1 MVHAGI
7 GRHDS
12 GSRGCGGGTTGGAL
26 PLANVGNQ
34 ISWAT
39 QGEEMR
45 VVVPAGSD
53 APLQL
58 EVYSPGLNLNDY
70 VNGRATTGYYGDE
83 IYGRNLPFSTV
94 FTLTNQ
100 TGAKLLERRY
110 DTTQR
115 HAWERLLNAKL
126 APGIYTLK
134 AVSSGNGKNA
144 FAVRANAPYLVQAAQ
159 FTVNARGTPNTDLLA
174 AKVAVP
180 RELVGKKLSLT
191 NYDADGS
198 NELELYAI
206 SPDGTRRRLT
216 SSENNQSFTD
226 SFDITEA
233 LVGDWTILARI
244 VPTTKQYS
252 NAFNLRLRSGQ
263 TPVYANLPAFAT
275 PAGVTLLEPPTVE
288 VVDTQG
294 RPIPGAGYTITGD
307 DEYTAAPTLPAGYQ
321 PVSAVI
327 VEGQGTVVNPSQARI
342 QPGPGKVR
350 FVARQIQGGLEV
362 TTVAL
367 IGNTRVPLTGIPFT
381 AAGQTLKS
389 PATIPLSP
397 GDYPVRATPLPGS
410 TVDGGAT
417 GKVVDNQ
424 TAKVV
429 LEYRISVNL
438 KLEVA
443 PNVVAT
449 CAQTLL
455 TATAS
460 TEFPYPVPVKLK
472 LVLPKGITSQA
483 TLEESVEM
491 SAAKPAS
498 LSAPARV
505 CESGTVRA
513 TLDPSG
519 LVTEGS
525 IRVLPPAGVT
535 VSRVSDSQKGGVR
548 VVKSYQQDNL
558 GYVVT
563 LSITVERT
571 VENMRVIDGL
581 PGGGSSPAVRRPNQS
596 VTGLINNQ
604 PVAVNW
610 RLDGN
615 TFNLGRL
622 VPGIYT
628 VQYGLFTDLP
638 ADGVIT
644 IPEVLWDEIT
654 R

>member
-1 MVHAGI
+1 
-7 GRHDS
+7 
-12 GSRGCGGGTTGGAL
+12 
-26 PLANVGNQ
+26 
-34 ISWAT
+34 
-39 QGEEMR
+39 
-45 VVVPAGSD
+45 
-53 APLQL
+53 
-58 EVYSPGLNLNDY
+58 
-70 VNGRATTGYYGDE
+70 
-83 IYGRNLPFSTV
+83 
-94 FTLTNQ
+94 
-100 TGAKLLERRY
+100 
-110 DTTQR
+110 
-115 HAWERLLNAKL
+115 
-126 APGIYTLK
+126 
-134 AVSSGNGKNA
+134 
-144 FAVRANAPYLVQAAQ
+144 
-159 FTVNARGTPNTDLLA
+159 
-174 AKVAVP
+174 
-180 RELVGKKLSLT
+180 
-191 NYDADGS
+191 
-198 NELELYAI
+198 
-206 SPDGTRRRLT
+206 
-216 SSENNQSFTD
+216 
-226 SFDITEA
+226 
-233 LVGDWTILARI
+233 
-244 VPTTKQYS
+244 
-252 NAFNLRLRSGQ
+252 
-263 TPVYANLPAFAT
+263 
-275 PAGVTLLEPPTVE
+275 
-288 VVDTQG
+288 
-294 RPIPGAGYTITGD
+294 
-307 DEYTAAPTLPAGYQ
+307 
-321 PVSAVI
+321 
-327 VEGQGTVVNPSQARI
+327 
-342 QPGPGKVR
+342 
-350 FVARQIQGGLEV
+350 
-362 TTVAL
+362 
-367 IGNTRVPLTGIPFT
+367 
-381 AAGQTLKS
+381 LKS

-397 GDYPVRATPLPGS
+397 GDYPVRPTPLPGS

-483 TLEESVEM
+483 TLEESAEM

-571 VENMRVIDGL
+571 VENMRVVDGL
-581 PGGGSSPAVRRPNQS
+581 PGGGSSPAVRRPNPS

-644 IPEVLWDEIT
+644 IPEVLWDEIA